1 MWSTIILCNFQSC
14 CCCYFCFGRC
24 IVWGKISNYWLI
36 TFWMKNIFYVKSG
49 WSCSMKWGFPR
60 FFFLKKQNWTKMVGY
75 NGLGWNKILMELGWI
90 YTRNFFSEKKAKL
103 KQLEI
108 LHRARS
114 WDVETLCSSD
124 FTNQPN
130 WIWILSHIWSAA

>member
-1 MWSTIILCNFQSC
+1 MK
-14 CCCYFCFGRC
+14 
-24 IVWGKISNYWLI
+24 WGFHDFFFLKEHNWTKWLVI
-36 TFWMKNIFYVKSG
+36 TFSMRNIFYVKSG
-49 WSCSMKWGFPR
+49 WSCSMKWGFSR
-60 FFFLKKQNWTKMVGY
+60 NFFLTKTKLNQNDWFIMDLRS
-75 NGLGWNKILMELGWI
+75 NEILMELGWI
-90 YTRNFFSEKKAKL
+90 YTRIFFGKKTKL

-130 WIWILSHIWSAA
+130 WIIWILSHIWSAA